1 MWDVLK
7 RVVDE
12 REIKIMV
19 YWSAVSAALQGI
31 TLSLLIP
38 FLRALYAREEATNWL
53 IAVVVCGVITFT
65 VEALALRHSNKVSV
79 YYVCDTMLQRV
90 SNKVLN
96 LPLGWFSA
104 ANQAK
109 VATTNTTH
117 VSTLSHLGQMLIP
130 QLTSAFIVPIVL
142 VIAVLFFD
150 WRLSVI
156 MLAAVLP
163 LWLVW
168 KSMRVSITRSN
179 EVSTTAAVSAAARL
193 VEFAR
198 LQPVLRA
205 VGVAGSWQPVIS
217 AVDADTKAA
226 AQAMKIQGRPA
237 QFFLI
242 IVNAVFAVVLAC
254 GVAFVFRGSMEPV
267 VFVVILATVARTT
280 FPLAQASLLAGEL
293 DNTTVAASSV
303 AEILDTDTLP
313 EPSVPA
319 SPANSDVV
327 LADVS
332 FSYEE
337 RQILHQLSLTAPAG
351 EMTAIVGPSGSGK
364 TTILRLIARF
374 WDVNSGSVKVGG
386 VNVKDMP
393 HDQLMGMVSMV
404 FQDVYLFNTTIRE
417 NLRIARPDATDE
429 ELQEAARRAR
439 LDVAIEALPHGW
451 DTQVGPAGLSLS
463 GGERQRVAIARAFIK
478 DAPILLLDE
487 ITSALDGENE
497 SAIAEVITE
506 LAKGRTVIVV
516 AHRLNT
522 IRNADSIYVLG
533 VGKDGAYVAQH
544 GTSAELSKQPGPFR
558 DFKESSQ
565 AVTRWQIKS

>member
-38 FLRALYAREEATNWL
+38 FLRALYAREEATKWM

-179 EVSTTAAVSAAARL
+179 EVSTTAAVGAAARL

-217 AVDADTKAA
+217 AVDTDTKAA

-254 GVAFVFRGSMEPV
+254 GVAFVLQGSMEPV

-319 SPANSDVV
+319 SPASSDVV

-429 ELQEAARRAR
+429 ELQEAARKAR

-497 SAIAEVITE
+497 SAIAELITE

-533 VGKDGAYVAQH
+533 VDQDGAYVAQH

-558 DFKESSQ
+558 NFVESSQ